1 MDNEK
6 TPEDLTPQEREKL
19 QKQQI
24 CEIYRSGL
32 SVESLA
38 LDLKSANF
46 IKPLRNAEDV
56 AAHNYQ
62 MERLTAIIGGD
73 FDEVIDNLIN
83 NFARLVL
90 KT

>member
-1 MDNEK
+1 MAEKK
-6 TPEDLTPQEREKL
+6 TPEELTPEEREKL
-19 QKQQI
+19 QRQQI
-24 CEIYRSGL
+24 CDIYRAGL

-46 IKPLRNAEDV
+46 MKPLRNAEDV
-56 AAHNYQ
+56 ATHNYQ
-62 MERLTAIIGGD
+62 MERLKAIIGGD

-83 NFARLVL
+83 NFARLLL